1 MNNLN
6 IIESKSTPKIDFN
19 IETHIHYITG
29 ESYPENSSNFYEPI
43 LEWIENYLEYIDN
56 QKVIFNIE
64 LIYFNSSSSRVL
76 MDIFDML
83 DEACGDGKTIIVNWF
98 YDEEDEALEE
108 YGEEFAEDMEYL
120 TFNIEEKS

>member
-1 MNNLN
+1 MKSLE

-19 IETHIHYITG
+19 IESHIHTIKG
-29 ESYPENSSNFYEPI
+29 ESYPENSSTFYEPI
-43 LEWIENYLEYIDN
+43 IEWIEEYLEEVDTQNI
-56 QKVIFNIE
+56 VFNIE

-83 DEACGDGKTIIVNWF
+83 DEACGEGKSIVVNWF

-108 YGEEFAEDMEYL
+108 YGEEFAEDMEHL
-120 TFNIEEKS
+120 TFNIESK